1 MMRNLI
7 PFAILVFLA
16 LMSCEPNN
24 PFDRG
29 PAYDFE
35 GNLEIDRKKI
45 AAYLDT
51 AKIDSLYRIHDPS
64 GVVII
69 VQREGVGTRPTDN
82 TVVYTDY
89 IGKLMELG
97 TVFDT
102 SIESVAR
109 ANNIWVEGQVYQP
122 FSFLLSTQ
130 GLNNIV
136 NGWNFGFRRL
146 RPGSKAVF
154 VIPSPEGYQNRNDI
168 NRVPPNSV
176 LVFQIDFLGID

>member
-1 MMRNLI
+1 MRNLL
-7 PFAILVFLA
+7 PLAVLFLIT
-16 LMSCEPNN
+16 LISCETTN

-29 PAYDFE
+29 PEYDAA

-64 GVVII
+64 GVVVI
-69 VQREGVGTRPTDN
+69 VQKEGVGSRPTSN

-89 IGKLMELG
+89 TGKLMELG

-109 ANNIWVEGQVYQP
+109 ANNIWVEGRVYKP
-122 FSFLLSTQ
+122 FSFLL
-130 GLNNIV
+130 GAGGVI
-136 NGWNFGFRRL
+136 NGWDLGFRRL
-146 RPGSKAVF
+146 RPASKAVLI
-154 VIPSPEGYQNRNDI
+154 IPSPEGYRSLSNNDKI
-168 NRVPPNSV
+168 PPNSV
-176 LVFQIDFLGID
+176 LVFQVDFLGID

>member
-1 MMRNLI
+1 MRHLL
-7 PFAILVFLA
+7 PFLVLFSLV
-16 LMSCEPNN
+16 LFSCETTN

-29 PAYDFE
+29 PEYDFA

-45 AAYLDT
+45 AGYLDT
-51 AKIDSLYRIHDPS
+51 AKIDSLYRIHDAS

-69 VQREGVGTRPTDN
+69 VQKEGVGSRPTEN

-102 SIESVAR
+102 SYESVAR
-109 ANNIWVEGQVYQP
+109 ENNVFVEGRVYQP
-122 FSFLLSTQ
+122 YSFLLISQ
-130 GLNNIV
+130 GSNIV
-136 NGWNFGFRRL
+136 NGWIYGFRRL
-146 RPGSKAVF
+146 RPGSKAVL
-154 VIPSPEGYQNRNDI
+154 VIPSPEGYQNRKDI
-168 NRVPPNSV
+168 DRVPPNSV